1 MGIESILSLLG
12 GLSLFL
18 YGMKMMSDGLEVAA
32 GDKMQAILE
41 KLTANRFVGILVGA
55 LITAAIQSSSA
66 TTVMVI
72 GFVNSGLMKL
82 EKAVWVI
89 MGANIGT
96 TITGQLIALDI
107 SAIAPVVAIIGV
119 ILVTFFNS
127 EKLQSFGMIF
137 GGLGILF
144 IGMGMMSDSMAPL
157 RDSEAFISI
166 MTNFS
171 NPLLGILAGA
181 IFTAIIQSSSASI
194 GILQA
199 LAASGVIPLQSA
211 VYVLFGQNIGTCITS
226 LLASLSANRNAKR
239 ATLVHLLFNGIG
251 TVIFVTVCMILPFT
265 DWIAS
270 FTPSNPMAQLANIH
284 TIFNIVTTLL
294 LLPFGA
300 KLAEVTYVLLPL
312 KDNEKEE
319 TAELNL
325 IGDMTFGSGLV
336 ALTSLKSEVV
346 KMFVLTKKSLLLTY
360 DVFLSGKKLDLEK
373 IEINEKRINRIN
385 YEINRFMAN
394 VATLGMNELE
404 SAKCNVLFKLS
415 VDIERI
421 GDHVEN
427 LSEYARMLNLKEI
440 RFDETTKQELDA
452 LYKNIEYVQELLLS
466 ENIFEK
472 DEFLAIVE
480 EKEEEMDKNT
490 AQFRRNEI
498 KRLQTKASD
507 ANTGVVYS
515 EMLTD
520 LERISDYLLNVAQ
533 DCHEYELSFKKVLQ

>member
-119 ILVTFFNS
+119 ILVTFFNN

-239 ATLVHLLFNGIG
+239 ATLVHLLFNSIG
-251 TVIFVTVCMILPFT
+251 TVIFVTVCMVLPFT

-294 LLPFGA
+294 LLPFGS

-440 RFDETTKQELDA
+440 RFDDTTKQELDA

-472 DEFLAIVE
+472 DEFLALVE

>member
-119 ILVTFFNS
+119 ILVTFFNN

-239 ATLVHLLFNGIG
+239 ATLVHLLFNSIG
-251 TVIFVTVCMILPFT
+251 TVIFVTVCMVLPFT

-294 LLPFGA
+294 LLPFGS

-472 DEFLAIVE
+472 DEFLALVE

>member
-41 KLTANRFVGILVGA
+41 KLTANRFVGIIVGA

-119 ILVTFFNS
+119 ILVTFFNN

-239 ATLVHLLFNGIG
+239 ATLVHLLFNSIG
-251 TVIFVTVCMILPFT
+251 TVIFVTVCMVLPFT

-284 TIFNIVTTLL
+284 TIFNVVTTLL
-294 LLPFGA
+294 LLPFGS

-440 RFDETTKQELDA
+440 RFDDTTKQELDA

-472 DEFLAIVE
+472 DEFLALVE

>member
-1 MGIESILSLLG
+1 MGIESVLALLG

-41 KLTANRFVGILVGA
+41 KLTANRFIGILVGA

-119 ILVTFFNS
+119 ILVTFFNN

-239 ATLVHLLFNGIG
+239 ATLVHLLFNSIG
-251 TVIFVTVCMILPFT
+251 TVIFVTICMMLPFT

-284 TIFNIVTTLL
+284 TIFNVVTTLL
-294 LLPFGA
+294 LIPFGN
-300 KLAEVTYVLLPL
+300 KLAQATYVLLPL
-312 KDNEKEE
+312 KDNEKED

-440 RFDETTKQELDA
+440 HFDQTSKDELDT

-472 DEFLAIVE
+472 EEFLALVE

-490 AQFRRNEI
+490 AQFRKNEI

-533 DCHEYELSFKKVLQ
+533 DCHEYELSFKQVI